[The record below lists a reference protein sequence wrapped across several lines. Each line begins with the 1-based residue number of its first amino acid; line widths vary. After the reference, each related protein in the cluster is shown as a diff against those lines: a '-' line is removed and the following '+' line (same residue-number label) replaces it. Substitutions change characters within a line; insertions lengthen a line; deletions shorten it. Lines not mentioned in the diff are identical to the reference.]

1 MGHLGKRLLIL
12 AVLAI
17 LLAGSGLALYYG
29 LVDVFR
35 AGPGVKLTL
44 SLYDVSVDN
53 RMLLDATSIL
63 DRPEVLMYLE
73 VSAITPPGFKWADD
87 LVPLFRDTIKA
98 RREVYIQSEE
108 FREIARGWVSIYMSR
123 GGDPE
128 QTYSGLVVRL
138 FIFNNTSRE
147 IIFDAYDSVSYKP
160 SEVARGK
167 AVVIDITL
175 LRGSKKPIKLSVEHG
190 YVSVFESSRSKIEK
204 VRLDGCPAYL
214 YRKLVA
220 EIKPEDLK
228 SKLPAEYFWDYN
240 ERTYIKT
247 PVLIAENTHSYSGTV
262 GVSISIGVQNEKVG
276 VYPTFTSGKILEL
289 IKKGEWPSVTLWKG
303 SGFTW
308 GGSTY
313 YYGYNDLVKPLDSL
327 WMWVWARPVYR
338 VYEVYIVYCVTE
350 EYIGDDVE
358 NVIGDMIASGSTILG
373 GMNRGLPHSELMNTL
388 FSGTNEARLSIPGTF
403 LEDGDLDPGE
413 YVELRQIFRYF
424 DTCGD
429 DFEIGIPAGAIAA
442 LGICAAL
449 GLQTGSTACT
459 VAVAFASTFQLSISA
474 EGASIHISGNVV
486 NHGDHPYVDGDYNV
500 FEIVYARISKYQY
513 KKDTIFGTCY
523 FNVPAGIHF
532 RFD

>member
-262 GVSISIGVQNEKVG
+262 GVSISIGVQNE
-276 VYPTFTSGKILEL
+276 
-289 IKKGEWPSVTLWKG
+289 
-303 SGFTW
+303 
-308 GGSTY
+308 
-313 YYGYNDLVKPLDSL
+313 
-327 WMWVWARPVYR
+327 YR
-338 VYEVYIVYCVTE
+338 RTE
-350 EYIGDDVE
+350 
-358 NVIGDMIASGSTILG
+358 
-373 GMNRGLPHSELMNTL
+373 
-388 FSGTNEARLSIPGTF
+388 
-403 LEDGDLDPGE
+403 
-413 YVELRQIFRYF
+413 
-424 DTCGD
+424 
-429 DFEIGIPAGAIAA
+429 
-442 LGICAAL
+442 
-449 GLQTGSTACT
+449 
-459 VAVAFASTFQLSISA
+459 
-474 EGASIHISGNVV
+474 
-486 NHGDHPYVDGDYNV
+486 
-500 FEIVYARISKYQY
+500 
-513 KKDTIFGTCY
+513 
-523 FNVPAGIHF
+523 
-532 RFD
+532 